1 MRAWSLVEAVAAMAQ
16 VGRGKSA
23 PRLGGRLG
31 AISIGGRVPST
42 SGRRVRAGDRALK
55 LESPGRGRDRSAAA
69 KKGWS
74 SRRKSGWTR
83 SR

>member
-23 PRLGGRLG
+23 PRLG